1 MDLPNGWTAT
11 TLRSVADW
19 SSGGTPSRKRA
30 DFFGGEIPWVKTG
43 ELTKKYV
50 RETEEKLTALGVKNS
65 SAKVF
70 PKGSVGVA
78 MYGATIGKVSI
89 WGIDASTNQACAVAR
104 PINNVV
110 SSEFL
115 YHFLRSEE
123 GALVGEGKGGAQPN
137 ISQGLLKAWPIALPP
152 LNEQRRIVE
161 KIEAM
166 FDEIDKGV
174 ESLRAAKSTLD
185 LYRKSLLKAA
195 FEGRLTADWRA
206 RNPDKVESPDNL
218 LGRIRQEREERY
230 QAALKDWR
238 EAVSHW
244 VASGEN
250 GKKPAKP
257 KKPKVYPSKFAGLRV
272 ALPELPQGWTW
283 SHLGW
288 CSMGPEY
295 GTAAKSSDHGD
306 VPVIRMGNLQDGRI
320 DWQNL
325 AYTSNTE
332 EIERYSLKAGDVL
345 FNRTNSPELVGKS
358 AIYRGERPALFAG
371 YLVRVNQI
379 DEIASGPFVAY
390 FLNSSV
396 AREHGNT
403 IKTDGVN
410 QSNINGT
417 KLQHYPFPFC
427 PVAEQL
433 EIVRILDECFETADT
448 LEAEIGAGLARAEA
462 LRHSILKRAF
472 AGRLVAQDPQDEP
485 ASDLLAR
492 IGASRNLG
500 STTTPQGPAQRRISA
515 THPP

>member
-1 MDLPNGWTAT
+1 M
-11 TLRSVADW
+11 
-19 SSGGTPSRKRA
+19 
-30 DFFGGEIPWVKTG
+30 
-43 ELTKKYV
+43 
-50 RETEEKLTALGVKNS
+50 
-65 SAKVF
+65 KV
-70 PKGSVGVA
+70 
-78 MYGATIGKVSI
+78 
-89 WGIDASTNQACAVAR
+89 
-104 PINNVV
+104 
-110 SSEFL
+110 
-115 YHFLRSEE
+115 
-123 GALVGEGKGGAQPN
+123 
-137 ISQGLLKAWPIALPP
+137 
-152 LNEQRRIVE
+152 
-161 KIEAM
+161 EAM

-206 RNPDKVESPDNL
+206 RNPDKLESPDDL
-218 LGRIRQEREERY
+218 LARIRQEREGRY
-230 QAALKDWR
+230 QAASKDWR
-238 EAVSHW
+238 EAVSLW
-244 VASGEN
+244 RASGQK

-272 ALPELPQGWTW
+272 PLPELPQGWTW

-325 AYTSNTE
+325 VYTSNTE

-358 AIYRGERPALFAG
+358 AIYRGDRPALFAG

-379 DEIASGPFVAY
+379 DEVASGPFVAY

-403 IKTDGVN
+403 VKTDGVN

-427 PVAEQL
+427 AAAEQV
-433 EIVRILDECFETADT
+433 EVIRILDACLETADT
-448 LEAEIGAGLARAEA
+448 LEADINIGLARAEA
-462 LRHSILKRAF
+462 LRQSILKEAF
-472 AGRLVAQDPQDEP
+472 SGRLVPQDPNDEP

-492 IGASRNLG
+492 IGAAHRSDHN
-500 STTTPQGPAQRRISA
+500 STPHQAAQA
-515 THPP
+515 